1 MKIRIKNWNVF
12 EKENSIYFT
21 RDSNISNEI
30 EVLAQLCKKKEH
42 YYLCLIDFYKYKVLS
57 MVKRSYNVELIDSS
71 IPSDRFYCEGK
82 KYVYRDDEDGD
93 VIKETLKDIIAPKW
107 MIDDESFFL
116 LVGYSNRMAIK
127 LYEMH

>member
-1 MKIRIKNWNVF
+1 M
-12 EKENSIYFT
+12 
-21 RDSNISNEI
+21 
-30 EVLAQLCKKKEH
+30 
-42 YYLCLIDFYKYKVLS
+42 IDL
-57 MVKRSYNVELIDSS
+57 S
-71 IPSDRFYCEGK
+71 IPSNWFYCEK